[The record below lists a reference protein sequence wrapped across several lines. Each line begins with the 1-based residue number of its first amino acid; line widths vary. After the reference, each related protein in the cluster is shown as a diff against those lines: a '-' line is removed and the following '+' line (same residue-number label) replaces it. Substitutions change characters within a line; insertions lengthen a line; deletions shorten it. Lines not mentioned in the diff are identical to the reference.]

1 MNLAR
6 LSNDGQITVPVEI
19 RQALKIKAG
28 DKILFFRK
36 DNGEIVVQN
45 PNIST
50 INEAQTAIAESEYSE
65 DEVLADVMNLRYGAG
80 RS

>member
-6 LSNDGQITVPVEI
+6 VSNDGQITVPIEI

-45 PNIST
+45 PNISA
-50 INEAQTAIAESEYSE
+50 ISEAQTAIAESEYLE
-65 DEVLADVMNLRYGAG
+65 DEVLADVMDLRYGA
-80 RS
+80 RQS